1 MGRLRKRHV
10 PFFDVEVFILVPMLE
25 SAARKDES
33 AVAASIDGE
42 LIFLQCSARCDTLP
56 VWSSASLVSSSGI
69 V

>member
-42 LIFLQCSARCDTLP
+42 LIFYSVPLA
-56 VWSSASLVSSSGI
+56 VI
-69 V
+69 H